1 MQKIE
6 EHYSLLTIFVQGSI
20 IDERFPDLNQKFI
33 LFVCSYIIVNKYR
46 KKYIV

>member
-20 IDERFPDLNQKFI
+20 IDERLLDLDNNKIKF
-33 LFVCSYIIVNKYR
+33 
-46 KKYIV
+46 YIVFFSKY